1 MKRKMMH
8 IIACISIVSLV
19 MTGCGATTATGTDE
33 AESSVVAENTVAA
46 DVNITSK
53 ETTSE
58 ETTSEETAPTAEPT
72 PTVEP
77 AVESTETPASETPA
91 SEAAAATAE
100 TPSAEPAPAYTYTDM
115 SATMYAKS
123 PVNVRDLPST
133 DGARVGGLTTNQ
145 EVTVTGQCV
154 ETGWYRIQYKDGTAY
169 VSNNYIVTEKVSVQT
184 ASAGSHIEGSKSTD
198 NPLGISEDDFNK
210 FAEQMFAGNN
220 GNSNNNSSYATDGYF
235 DRAMAEEVFALVNAE
250 RRDAGIAELVWDES
264 LYEIATQRCY
274 ENDIHAGMRAGT
286 SENQASG
293 QIENAQEL
301 HQGWHD
307 SAGHYANYM
316 NANHTNG
323 AVAVYKI
330 PQGDFGGLYLI
341 PSCVAYEVFS
351 SGNTSA
357 SAQSNQ
363 DTIVANAYS
372 NPYVTSMTIN
382 GETVFDKRDSVTA
395 AKTDDT
401 DSDDTENT
409 EESSDSTVSTQPN
422 VGWSLTPPEPTNGL
436 EEWKNKNPGVQVEV
450 NTN

>member
-19 MTGCGATTATGTDE
+19 MTGCGATTVSGTDE
-33 AESSVVAENTVAA
+33 TDPAVVENTVAA
-46 DVNITSK
+46 DVSTASK
-53 ETTSE
+53 
-58 ETTSEETAPTAEPT
+58 ETAPTAEPT
-72 PTVEP
+72 TTTEPTVEP
-77 AVESTETPASETPA
+77 TTEPTVEPTTEPVTEPTV
-91 SEAAAATAE
+91 TAE
-100 TPSAEPAPAYTYTDM
+100 PTVEPTPEPTEEPAPAYTYTDM

-123 PVNVRDLPST
+123 SVNVRDLPST
-133 DGARVGGLTTNQ
+133 DGAKVGGLTTNQ

-154 ETGWYRIQYKDGTAY
+154 ETGWYRIQYKDSTAY
-169 VSNNYIVTEKVSVQT
+169 VSNNYIVTEKVPVQT

-250 RRDAGIAELVWDES
+250 RRDAGIAELVWDEG
-264 LYEIATQRCY
+264 LYEIAIMRCY
-274 ENDIHAGMRAGT
+274 ENDIHASMRAGT

-293 QIENAQEL
+293 QIENAQVL
-301 HQGWHD
+301 YQGWHD
-307 SAGHYANYM
+307 STAHHDNYM
-316 NANHTNG
+316 STIHTNG

-341 PSCVAYEVFS
+341 PSCVAYQVFS

-357 SAQSNQ
+357 SAQN
-363 DTIVANAYS
+363 
-372 NPYVTSMTIN
+372 
-382 GETVFDKRDSVTA
+382 ETAGTQAS
-395 AKTDDT
+395 
-401 DSDDTENT
+401 TE
-409 EESSDSTVSTQPN
+409 S
-422 VGWSLTPPEPTNGL
+422 WRTPPEPTNGL